1 MKIPH
6 LGLFGR
12 FLVLFAVTTVLFSL
26 FVLLGSFAT
35 TEQEAKQF
43 VNERE
48 PQLFEMIQQ
57 IAQRPIDEVK
67 LNSDAKSNRVRIL
80 VERGEQRFVT
90 SGEFPSIDELAKNAE
105 PIGHLYFSK
114 LNSQYYLYANTSDTN
129 VVVTSRLVNLIVY
142 PQWLILWPWIAAL
155 LVLMTSYYI
164 LKRLLD
170 PINTAIESA
179 NRISQGDFHY
189 RIASHPKSELS
200 RLTQSLNKMAAD
212 LQRLFESKNEM
223 LLAISHE
230 LRTPLGRMNVSLA
243 MLEQNEITKEL
254 SSDIHYMNNLIG
266 QLLEGERLQ
275 QGPRVLSTSTYY
287 LPTLIEDVLNE
298 NGLRDRVTIM
308 APLPE
313 EAIKLDVG
321 RIKFVLRN
329 LLQNAIEHG
338 KTQQNVELAVNISEN
353 AVSFSVIDHGL
364 GIPEH
369 MLENMFTPFFHA
381 ENINHRSTDGVG
393 LALFLCKRI
402 AQAHNGELTVANLNP
417 KGCEFKMSLPVQC
430 IVT

>member
-12 FLVLFAVTTVLFSL
+12 FLVLFSVTTVLFSVC
-26 FVLLGSFAT
+26 VLLGSFAT

-48 PQLFEMIQQ
+48 SQLFEMIQQ

-67 LNSDAKSNRVRIL
+67 LNSDAKSNRVRIM
-80 VERGEQRFVT
+80 VEREGQRFVT
-90 SGEFPSIDELAKNAE
+90 SGHFPTMEALAKNAE

-114 LNSQYYLYANTSDTN
+114 LNSQYYLYANVSDTN
-129 VVVTSRLVNLIVY
+129 VVVTSRMVNLIVY
-142 PQWLILWPWIAAL
+142 PQWPILWPWIAAF

-170 PINTAIESA
+170 PINSAIESA
-179 NRISQGDFHY
+179 NRISQGDLNY

-200 RLTQSLNKMAAD
+200 RLTLSLNKMAAD
-212 LQRLFESKNEM
+212 LQRLFESKDEM
-223 LLAISHE
+223 LMAISHE

-243 MLEQNEITKEL
+243 MLEQNEITKDL
-254 SSDIHYMNNLIG
+254 SSDIQYMNNLIG

-275 QGPRVLSTSTYY
+275 QGARVLTTSTYY
-287 LPTLIEDVLNE
+287 LPTLIEDVLSE
-298 NGLRDRVTIM
+298 NGLQEKVTVTT
-308 APLPE
+308 PLPE

-338 KTQQNVELAVNISEN
+338 KTRKNVELAINISDETL
-353 AVSFSVIDHGL
+353 SFSVTDHGQ

-402 AQAHNGELTVANLNP
+402 AQAHDGELTVTNLNP
-417 KGCEFKMSLPVQC
+417 KGCEFKMSLPAQC
-430 IVT
+430 IVA

>member
-12 FLVLFAVTTVLFSL
+12 FLVLFSVTTVLFSVC
-26 FVLLGSFAT
+26 VLLGSFAT

-48 PQLFEMIQQ
+48 SQLFEMIQQ

-67 LNSDAKSNRVRIL
+67 LNSDAKSNRVRIM
-80 VERGEQRFVT
+80 VEREGQRFVT
-90 SGEFPSIDELAKNAE
+90 SGHFPTMEALAKNAE

-114 LNSQYYLYANTSDTN
+114 LNSQYYLYANVSDTN
-129 VVVTSRLVNLIVY
+129 VVVTSRMVNLIVY
-142 PQWLILWPWIAAL
+142 PQWLILWPWIAAF

-170 PINTAIESA
+170 PINSAIESA
-179 NRISQGDFHY
+179 NRISQGDLNY

-200 RLTQSLNKMAAD
+200 RLTLSLNKMAAD
-212 LQRLFESKNEM
+212 LQRLFESKDEM
-223 LLAISHE
+223 LMAISHE

-243 MLEQNEITKEL
+243 MLEQNEITKDL
-254 SSDIHYMNNLIG
+254 SSDIQYMNNLIG

-275 QGPRVLSTSTYY
+275 QGARVLTTSTYY

-298 NGLRDRVTIM
+298 NGLQEKVTVTT
-308 APLPE
+308 PLPE
-313 EAIKLDVG
+313 EAINLDVG

-338 KTQQNVELAVNISEN
+338 KTRKNVELAINISDETL
-353 AVSFSVIDHGL
+353 SFSVTDHGQ

-402 AQAHNGELTVANLNP
+402 AQAHDGELTVTNLNP

-430 IVT
+430 IVA